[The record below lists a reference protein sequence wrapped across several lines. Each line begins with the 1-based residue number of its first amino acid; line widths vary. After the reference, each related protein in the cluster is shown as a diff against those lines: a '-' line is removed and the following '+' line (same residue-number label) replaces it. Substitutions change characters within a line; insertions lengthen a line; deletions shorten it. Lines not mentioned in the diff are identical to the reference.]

1 MVRPSYVYRY
11 KNRNFVLLRN
21 TRGSKYTLS
30 FANGFLIFLD
40 RSSLLFSSPLFS
52 SHLSSTKFRELRVE
66 NGNSTRT
73 MISPPFTFRRKFTN
87 AIAALPRVRHSS
99 CSWPVWEEEEKKKK
113 RKRQAWYAPSYA
125 YHYAYRR
132 GTSSTTFR
140 RLVDHLPSL
149 LSRTTRVAEP
159 RVASKPIRRR
169 SSPPIKLL
177 LNTRERTTHDSLLL
191 STGTSGSR
199 AENRASLEPGC
210 CRLERKRR
218 YARAACRCL
227 LVFKIRVA
235 PRIDPR
241 HCLFVTIRVTH
252 VAACFRSSCSCARK
266 HGATENTDMSETWFS
281 R

>member
-40 RSSLLFSSPLFS
+40 RSSLLFSSPLLS

-113 RKRQAWYAPSYA
+113 KRKRQAWYAPSYA

-140 RLVDHLPSL
+140 FV
-149 LSRTTRVAEP
+149 
-159 RVASKPIRRR
+159 
-169 SSPPIKLL
+169 
-177 LNTRERTTHDSLLL
+177 L
-191 STGTSGSR
+191 STICLPFCQGR
-199 AENRASLEPGC
+199 RASRSP
-210 CRLERKRR
+210 
-218 YARAACRCL
+218 AL
-227 LVFKIRVA
+227 LRSRF
-235 PRIDPR
+235 DDDHR
-241 HCLFVTIRVTH
+241 H
-252 VAACFRSSCSCARK
+252 RSNYC
-266 HGATENTDMSETWFS
+266 
-281 R
+281 

>member
-40 RSSLLFSSPLFS
+40 RSSLLFSSPLLS

-113 RKRQAWYAPSYA
+113 KGKG
-125 YHYAYRR
+125 RR
-132 GTSSTTFR
+132 GTLQVTHTITHTGVARRARRFVSSCRPSAFPFVKDDARRGAPRCFEADSTTIIATDQTIAKYSR
-140 RLVDHLPSL
+140 AHDSRLAFTLDGDERFSSGKPCVTRARL
-149 LSRTTRVAEP
+149 LSIGKKAKVCTGCV
-159 RVASKPIRRR
+159 
-169 SSPPIKLL
+169 
-177 LNTRERTTHDSLLL
+177 SL
-191 STGTSGSR
+191 S
-199 AENRASLEPGC
+199 
-210 CRLERKRR
+210 
-218 YARAACRCL
+218 AC
-227 LVFKIRVA
+227 I
-235 PRIDPR
+235 
-241 HCLFVTIRVTH
+241 
-252 VAACFRSSCSCARK
+252 
-266 HGATENTDMSETWFS
+266 
-281 R
+281 

>member
-99 CSWPVWEEEEKKKK
+99 CSWPVWEEEGKKKK
-113 RKRQAWYAPSYA
+113 KGKG
-125 YHYAYRR
+125 RR
-132 GTSSTTFR
+132 GTLQVTHTITHTGVAR
-140 RLVDHLPSL
+140 R
-149 LSRTTRVAEP
+149 A
-159 RVASKPIRRR
+159 RRFVV
-169 SSPPIKLL
+169 
-177 LNTRERTTHDSLLL
+177 L
-191 STGTSGSR
+191 STICLPFCQGR
-199 AENRASLEPGC
+199 RASRSLALLRSRFDDDHRH
-210 CRLERKRR
+210 RLN
-218 YARAACRCL
+218 YC
-227 LVFKIRVA
+227 
-235 PRIDPR
+235 
-241 HCLFVTIRVTH
+241 
-252 VAACFRSSCSCARK
+252 
-266 HGATENTDMSETWFS
+266 
-281 R
+281 

>member
-40 RSSLLFSSPLFS
+40 RSSLLLS

-113 RKRQAWYAPSYA
+113 KEKAGVVRSKLRIPLRIPAWHVEHDVSSSCRPSA
-125 YHYAYRR
+125 FPFVKDDARR
-132 GTSSTTFR
+132 GAPRCFEADSTT
-140 RLVDHLPSL
+140 
-149 LSRTTRVAEP
+149 
-159 RVASKPIRRR
+159 I
-169 SSPPIKLL
+169 I
-177 LNTRERTTHDSLLL
+177 
-191 STGTSGSR
+191 
-199 AENRASLEPGC
+199 
-210 CRLERKRR
+210 
-218 YARAACRCL
+218 
-227 LVFKIRVA
+227 
-235 PRIDPR
+235 
-241 HCLFVTIRVTH
+241 
-252 VAACFRSSCSCARK
+252 
-266 HGATENTDMSETWFS
+266 ATD
-281 R
+281 